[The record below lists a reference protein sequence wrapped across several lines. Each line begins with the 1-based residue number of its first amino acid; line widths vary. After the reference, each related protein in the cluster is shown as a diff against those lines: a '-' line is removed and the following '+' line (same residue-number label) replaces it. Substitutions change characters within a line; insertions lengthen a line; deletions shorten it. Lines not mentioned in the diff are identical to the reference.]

1 MANWVVVARNEYRIR
16 TSGIRRIRK
25 YFHYIA
31 ILIVGVVVGVIAPA
45 IANALVDALDVEGFL
60 ISVYAIAM
68 MQVVLFLFFF
78 YFMLFPISNTLK
90 DIETQEYEIFISA
103 PIKPGDVLLG
113 KFIGVLPLY
122 AIGIAI
128 ITGFFTAFLIP
139 LGIDFIQISI
149 IIAIFVLT
157 LLSAVWIGT
166 VIAALLRTKLE
177 KSARGRDI
185 GKALPLILALPF
197 IAIMYAIMGGGLQA
211 ALADPGTS
219 GIVEAIMRILP
230 SSWGAE
236 IFVLFALNPGN
247 IGAVWFETLTRFGG
261 LILFFI
267 ASLWLGARAA
277 NRAYSLE
284 ATTFTSATAKPEGR
298 FYRTVRSIGGGG
310 SFGTLLVSITKDYG
324 RRFENISKLGYLVGL
339 LILIN
344 LFLVGGDDPEG
355 TVIMVIFLLPFLSA
369 FIVGEVTIR
378 GKENLFIY
386 RKAPDG
392 EKRLIRGRL
401 LQGLIIVLPIITV
414 YQILALV
421 RFGQVPLLHSL
432 AFMGF
437 VLLIA
442 GAYIAMSLGLFLM
455 MPVFTDKPV
464 ELMGNVMILMVISF
478 GVFVTSLIL
487 SPSFQVAAVVMIVMS
502 WILGV
507 AFLSSGR
514 RKLGKIE

>member
-1 MANWVVVARNEYRIR
+1 MANWLVVARNEYRIK
-16 TSGIRRIRK
+16 TSSIRRFRK
-25 YFHYIA
+25 YFHYVAVI
-31 ILIVGVVVGVIAPA
+31 IVGIVVVVIAPVV
-45 IANALVDALDVEGFL
+45 ANALIAVLDVEGFFV
-60 ISVYAIAM
+60 SVYAISM

-113 KFIGVLPLY
+113 KFMGVIPLY

-128 ITGFFTAFLIP
+128 ITGFFTAFLLP

-149 IIAIFVLT
+149 IIAVFVLT

-166 VIAALLRTKLE
+166 VVAAILRTKLE

-185 GKALPLILALPF
+185 GKALPLVLALPF

-219 GIVEAIMRILP
+219 GSVETLMRFFP

-236 IFVLFALNPGN
+236 LFVLFAINPGD

-261 LILFFI
+261 LILFFV
-267 ASLWLGARAA
+267 ATLWLGAKAA

-284 ATTFTSATAKPEGR
+284 ATTFTSAKAKPDGT
-298 FYRTVRSIGGGG
+298 FYKSVKSIGGGG
-310 SFGTLLVSITKDYG
+310 SFGTLLVSITKDYA
-324 RRFENISKLGYLVGL
+324 RRFENISKLGYMVGL
-339 LILIN
+339 LVLIN
-344 LFLVGGDDPEG
+344 LFLIEGDDPEG
-355 TVIMVIFLLPFLSA
+355 TVVMMILLLPFLSA

-386 RKAPDG
+386 RKAPMG
-392 EKRLIRGRL
+392 ERRLIRGRL
-401 LQGLIIVLPIITV
+401 LQGLIIVIPIVTV
-414 YQILALV
+414 YQVLALM
-421 RFGQVPLLHSL
+421 RFPQVPLLHSL
-432 AFMGF
+432 AFIGF
-437 VLLIA
+437 VLLLA
-442 GAYIAMSLGLFLM
+442 VAFVAMSLGLFLM
-455 MPVFTDKPV
+455 VPVFSDKPA

-478 GVFVTSLIL
+478 AVFISSLIL
-487 SPSFQVAAVVMIVMS
+487 APTFQIAAALMIAIS
-502 WILGV
+502 WILGI
-507 AFLSSGR
+507 AFLISGR
-514 RKLGKIE
+514 RKLSNIE

>member
-1 MANWVVVARNEYRIR
+1 MANWLVVARNEYRLR
-16 TSGIRRIRK
+16 TSGIRSIRK

-60 ISVYAIAM
+60 VSAYAIAM

-78 YFMLFPISNTLK
+78 YFLLFPISNTLK

-103 PIKPGDVLLG
+103 PIRPGDVLLG
-113 KFIGVLPLY
+113 KFMGVLPLY

-166 VIAALLRTKLE
+166 VIAALLRTRLE

-185 GKALPLILALPF
+185 GKALPLLIALPF
-197 IAIMYAIMGGGLQA
+197 IAIMYALMGGGLQA
-211 ALADPGTS
+211 ALANPGTS
-219 GIVEAIMRILP
+219 EIVEAFMRILP

-236 IFVLFALNPGN
+236 MFVLFAKNPGN
-247 IGAVWFETLTRFGG
+247 IAIVWFETFTRFGG
-261 LILFFI
+261 LVLFFI
-267 ASLWLGARAA
+267 ASLWLGAKAA

-284 ATTFTSATAKPEGR
+284 ATTFTSATAKPDGR
-298 FYRTVRSIGGGG
+298 FYRAVKMIGGGS
-310 SFGTLLVSITKDYG
+310 SFGTLLASITKDYG

-355 TVIMVIFLLPFLSA
+355 TVIMMIFLLPFLTT

-386 RKAPDG
+386 RKAPGG
-392 EKRLIRGRL
+392 EKRLVRGRL
-401 LQGLIIVLPIITV
+401 LQGVIIVVPIVLT
-414 YQILALV
+414 YQILALL
-421 RFGQVPLLHSL
+421 RFTHIPLLHSA
-432 AFMGF
+432 AFVGF
-437 VLLIA
+437 VLALS
-442 GAYIAMSLGLFLM
+442 GAYVAMSLGLFLM
-455 MPVFTDKPV
+455 VPVFSDKPS
-464 ELMGNVMILMVISF
+464 ELMGNVMIMMVFSF
-478 GVFVTSLIL
+478 AIFIGSIIL
-487 SPSFQVAAVVMIVMS
+487 APTFQIAAVIMIVLS
-502 WILGV
+502 WISGV
-507 AFLSSGR
+507 TFLTSGR

>member
-1 MANWVVVARNEYRIR
+1 MAKWMIVAKNEYRIK
-16 TSGIRRIRK
+16 TSGIRRIRP

-31 ILIVGVVVGVIAPA
+31 ILIVGLVVGVFAPA
-45 IANALVDALDVEGFL
+45 MANAVVNALDIEGFF
-60 ISVYAIAM
+60 ISVQALAL

-78 YFMLFPISNTLK
+78 YFILFPISNTLK
-90 DIETQEYEIFISA
+90 DIETQEYEMFISA

-113 KFIGVLPLY
+113 KFVGVLPLY

-128 ITGFFTAFLIP
+128 ITGFFTAFLLP

-149 IIAIFVLT
+149 IVAIFVLT

-166 VIAALLRTKLE
+166 VIAALLRTRLE

-211 ALADPGTS
+211 ALANSATS
-219 GIVEAIMRILP
+219 EIVETIMRILP

-236 IFVLFALNPGN
+236 MFVLFALNPGD
-247 IGAVWFETLTRFGG
+247 IVAVWVETLTRFGG

-267 ASLWLGARAA
+267 ASLWLGAKVA

-284 ATTFTSATAKPEGR
+284 ATTFSSATAKPDGR
-298 FYRTVRSIGGGG
+298 FYRAVKSVGGGG
-310 SFGTLLVSITKDYG
+310 SFGTLLASITKDYA
-324 RRFENISKLGYLVGL
+324 RRFENISKLAYMMGL

-344 LFLVGGDDPEG
+344 LFMIGSDDPEG
-355 TVIMVIFLLPFLSA
+355 SVVMMIFLLPFLSA
-369 FIVGEVTIR
+369 FVVGEVTIR

-386 RKAPDG
+386 RKAPYG

-401 LQGLIIVLPIITV
+401 LQGLIIILPIVAI
-414 YQILALV
+414 YQILALA
-421 RFGQVPLLHSL
+421 RFTQVPLLHSL
-432 AFMGF
+432 AFIGF
-437 VLLIA
+437 VLLLA
-442 GAYIAMSLGLFLM
+442 GAFVSMSLGLFLM
-455 MPVFTDKPV
+455 MPVFSDKPA

-478 GVFVTSLIL
+478 AVFISSLIL
-487 SPSFQVAAVVMIVMS
+487 SPSFQVAGVVMVVVS
-502 WILGV
+502 WMLGIS
-507 AFLSSGR
+507 FLSSGR
-514 RKLGKIE
+514 KKLGKIE